1 MSGSGSFGG
10 SQQQSS
16 SSSIDVERAG
26 QAVNVA
32 ATSGN
37 RGATGTVGGS
47 SGSSS
52 WNRTSTVTR
61 YGPDGAVET
70 SRTQHSSGSGGLG
83 GSQQFQPQP
92 AGEELSPDEYDDDY
106 EEEDDLSS
114 TGGGFG
120 HDDADLQQLSTSG
133 YSQQRSGRHRRQ
145 NINVVNKLRARNLE
159 RELNCGAITQCT
171 IIRCSAGPIT
181 TSNNVVFKLR
191 ARVWAQTIA
200 EVHIST

>member
-1 MSGSGSFGG
+1 M
-10 SQQQSS
+10 
-16 SSSIDVERAG
+16 
-26 QAVNVA
+26 NVA

-37 RGATGTVGGS
+37 RGAATGTIGGGS
-47 SGSSS
+47 SSSSS

-61 YGPDGAVET
+61 YGADGAVES
-70 SRTQHSSGSGGLG
+70 SRTQQGSGSGGAGLGVGG
-83 GSQQFQPQP
+83 GSHQFHQQQL
-92 AGEELSPDEYDDDY
+92 ATGEELGPDDYDDDY
-106 EEEDDLSS
+106 EEEEEEDLSS
-114 TGGGFG
+114 GGRGGFSQ
-120 HDDADLQQLSTSG
+120 DDANVLQQLSSTSHG
-133 YSQQRSGRHRRQ
+133 QQQRSGRHRRQ

-200 EVHIST
+200 EVGYCYTRD